1 MRGFCP
7 LRGAIPS
14 VALVS
19 TCVGQDAG
27 SEDNSHPQAQRTL
40 SLVKNLILWLTH
52 YTRAG
57 RATVVRG
64 SRQRLGA
71 CVVLPSCRIHTDM
84 AMFCSWVWLAFI
96 SHWVFSLIA
105 TPPLPRLCFCIQSKT
120 VHLSLRGCT
129 SRIHWSCF
137 LQEAYSTEHGCPSQ
151 ARGTLLRMK
160 TSWNFAKYVLYACV
174 LGRHVEM
181 RKPCK
186 TCVPICGPTHPIFYG
201 VDCSA
206 WISSCVPSTQLVMAT
221 TE

>member
-105 TPPLPRLCFCIQSKT
+105 TPPPPALFLHT
-120 VHLSLRGCT
+120 V
-129 SRIHWSCF
+129 
-137 LQEAYSTEHGCPSQ
+137 EN
-151 ARGTLLRMK
+151 GTLELTRMYITHSLVLFSTGGVFHGTRVSL
-160 TSWNFAKYVLYACV
+160 TSERNAAADENIMEFREVRFVRMCF
-174 LGRHVEM
+174 G
-181 RKPCK
+181 
-186 TCVPICGPTHPIFYG
+186 
-201 VDCSA
+201 
-206 WISSCVPSTQLVMAT
+206 
-221 TE
+221 